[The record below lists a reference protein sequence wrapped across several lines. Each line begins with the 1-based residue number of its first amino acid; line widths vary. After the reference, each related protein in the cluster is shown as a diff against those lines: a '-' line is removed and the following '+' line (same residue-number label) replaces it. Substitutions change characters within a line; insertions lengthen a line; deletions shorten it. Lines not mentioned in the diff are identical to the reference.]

1 MQPASQLTW
10 TVLPQGFHDS
20 PHVFGQSLSRD
31 LQNFNSSE
39 AVMLQYVDDILL
51 CAVIEEACSLF
62 PVVVNR

>member
-1 MQPASQLTW
+1 MGRTQNAVPVIIRLN
-10 TVLPQGFHDS
+10 D
-20 PHVFGQSLSRD
+20 PHLFGQSLSRD